1 MPGSASVRYLNA
13 TRMPIPTVA
22 FQGERGSFSEEAAYK
37 LLGRKVRLQP
47 FENFS
52 AMFDSVIRGK
62 AKYCLAPIENTL
74 AGSVHENYDHLLAN
88 DLHIIAEVN
97 LRIVHNLIAFPG
109 TTLANLRQV
118 YSHPVA
124 LAQCG
129 QFFKRHP
136 QVEKVSF
143 YDTAGSVKMLAQQR
157 IRGAAAIASRIAA
170 EVYNGR
176 ILPKHL
182 EDHRENYTRFL
193 LVSKAAKV
201 PPKADKV
208 SIVFST
214 RNMPGALYKC
224 LSVFALRD
232 IDLTKMESRPLRGR
246 PWEYL
251 FCLDFA
257 GSLKEERCR
266 KALDHLTEV
275 TTFLRVLGCYESA
288 KKNDR
293 K

>member
-1 MPGSASVRYLNA
+1 MSL
-13 TRMPIPTVA
+13 PTIA

-37 LLGRKVRLQP
+37 LLGRRIRLLP
-47 FENFS
+47 CENFS
-52 AMFDSVIRGK
+52 AMFENVVHGK
-62 AKYCLAPIENTL
+62 ARYGLVPIENTL

-88 DLHIIAEVN
+88 DLHIIAEVS
-97 LRIVHNLIAFPG
+97 LRIVHNLIGFPG

-129 QFFKRHP
+129 EFFKRHP
-136 QVEKVSF
+136 KIEKVSF
-143 YDTAGSVKMLAQQR
+143 YDTAGSVKMLAEQR
-157 IRGAAAIASRIAA
+157 IPGAAAIASSIACD
-170 EVYNGR
+170 VYNGR
-176 ILPKHL
+176 ILVKHL

-193 LVSKAAKV
+193 LVSKTAKV
-201 PPKADKV
+201 PPNADKI

-214 RNMPGALYKC
+214 ANLPGALYKC

-246 PWEYL
+246 PWEYF

-288 KKNDR
+288 KKESR